1 VLSGSGNTPR
11 LKPVYPEPPT
21 RAMDRVLLARPV
33 LQQEKLRTGESPGK
47 HLVAPADGALARIRN
62 VASVQ
67 RRDRVSASPHGRPAR
82 APGLP
87 LPARSASAKASE
99 TATPAPAVPR
109 IPAAPPRLALAR
121 ESTTQAADLEIGRP
135 TAMVR
140 SLSGSGPLRLDP
152 ALAQRLARKPQAE
165 PGRPPVMVRSRT
177 PTGTV
182 CVRLDPSLTES
193 LARQNQRLATGESTL
208 WHLSLAPAGR
218 GASVVDPR
226 PQEERSCQAEV
237 KEPALSS
244 VPLAPT
250 DDKMLV
256 QGSLAGCGPSGKE
269 RLRPLPLELLPHR
282 SQRSNRAAPLLVVTV
297 VAMLA
302 CWLYWHALPVRSI
315 SQR

>member
-1 VLSGSGNTPR
+1 MRHGYGAS
-11 LKPVYPEPPT
+11 
-21 RAMDRVLLARPV
+21 
-33 LQQEKLRTGESPGK
+33 QEKLRTGESPGK

-99 TATPAPAVPR
+99 TTTPAPAVPR
-109 IPAAPPRLALAR
+109 IPAAPP
-121 ESTTQAADLEIGRP
+121 TTQAADLEIGRP

-208 WHLSLAPAGR
+208 WHLSLAPAGQ

-226 PQEERSCQAEV
+226 PQDERSCQAEV

-244 VPLAPT
+244 VPLAST
-250 DDKMLV
+250 DDQTLV
-256 QGSLAGCGPSGKE
+256 QGSLEGSIYVSGE
-269 RLRPLPLELLPHR
+269 CIGMP
-282 SQRSNRAAPLLVVTV
+282 
-297 VAMLA
+297 
-302 CWLYWHALPVRSI
+302 WLM
-315 SQR
+315 